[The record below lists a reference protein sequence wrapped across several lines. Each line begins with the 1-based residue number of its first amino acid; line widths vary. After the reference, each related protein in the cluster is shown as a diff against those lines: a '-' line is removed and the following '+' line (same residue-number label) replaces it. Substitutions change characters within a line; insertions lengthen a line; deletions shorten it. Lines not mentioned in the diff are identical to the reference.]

1 MPDTFAITLY
11 FFTII
16 LILTIYTIE
25 RIFPRSNN
33 RTRSGIDYITGKPYI
48 QQDNEQRPEVSKKQI
63 NKIIAD
69 YEAVG
74 IRFTESEIKHI
85 TTLSTIS
92 EICTYIDNNIVNK

>member
-1 MPDTFAITLY
+1 MTDTFAITLY
-11 FFTII
+11 FFTIV
-16 LILTIYTIE
+16 LTLTIYTIE
-25 RIFPRSNN
+25 RIFTRSNN
-33 RTRSGIDYITGKPYI
+33 RTRSGIEYITGKPYI
-48 QQDNEQRPEVSKKQI
+48 QQDNEQKPEVSKRQI
-63 NKIIAD
+63 NKNISD

>member
-1 MPDTFAITLY
+1 MTDTFAITLY
-11 FFTII
+11 FFTIF

-25 RIFPRSNN
+25 RIFPRPNN

-48 QQDNEQRPEVSKKQI
+48 QQDNEQKPEVSKKQI
-63 NKIIAD
+63 NKIISD

-74 IRFTESEIKHI
+74 IRFTESEINHI
-85 TTLSTIS
+85 TALPTIS

>member
-1 MPDTFAITLY
+1 MTDTFAITLY
-11 FFTII
+11 FFTIF

-25 RIFPRSNN
+25 RIFPRQNN

-63 NKIIAD
+63 NKIISD

-85 TTLSTIS
+85 TSLSTIL

>member
-1 MPDTFAITLY
+1 MTDDYALSLF
-11 FFTII
+11 FFTIV
-16 LILTIYTIE
+16 LILSIYAIE

-48 QQDNEQRPEVSKKQI
+48 QQDNEQKQEVPKKQI
-63 NKIIAD
+63 NKIISD

-74 IRFTESEIKHI
+74 IRFTDSEIKHI
-85 TTLSTIS
+85 TALPTIS